1 MVEANKR
8 KGAAINNNHRRRE
21 RPRKL
26 RVFTATNNNDDS
38 NNNDDCTNL
47 PTNQNLYEPD
57 VKSFLSNCIGGS
69 PTKNSTRS
77 LPSLSN
83 LAMTTIAIE
92 KRRLK
97 IEKERNDDLVAELE
111 AKKVLALHPLMHS
124 TSSIVG
130 PPTAAAA
137 GGGGGD
143 QSNND
148 GKKKKK
154 KEQSQQQQQQQ
165 QSTME
170 NTSKV
175 TMPPLLEQFIKD
187 FNDKYDKKKDG

>member
-1 MVEANKR
+1 MAETNKR

-26 RVFTATNNNDDS
+26 RVFTATNKDEDI
-38 NNNDDCTNL
+38 NNNDDRTNL
-47 PTNQNLYEPD
+47 QTNQNLYEPN
-57 VKSFLSNCIGGS
+57 VNSFLSNCIGGS
-69 PTKNSTRS
+69 PTTNSTRS

-124 TSSIVG
+124 TSSTIG
-130 PPTAAAA
+130 PPLAAATAA
-137 GGGGGD
+137 GGVD
-143 QSNND
+143 LSNNN

-154 KEQSQQQQQQQ
+154 KEQSQQQQQ

-175 TMPPLLEQFIKD
+175 TMPPLLEQFIMNFD
-187 FNDKYDKKKDG
+187 DKYGKKKDG

>member
-1 MVEANKR
+1 MAEANKR

-26 RVFTATNNNDDS
+26 RVFTATNNDDDI
-38 NNNDDCTNL
+38 NNNDDRTNL

-57 VKSFLSNCIGGS
+57 VNSFLSNCIGGA

-124 TSSIVG
+124 TSSIIG
-130 PPTAAAA
+130 PPPTAAAA
-137 GGGGGD
+137 GGGVD
-143 QSNND
+143 ESNNN

-154 KEQSQQQQQQQ
+154 KEQSQQQQQ
-165 QSTME
+165 STIE

-175 TMPPLLEQFIKD
+175 TMPPLLEQFIKK
-187 FNDKYDKKKDG
+187 FHDKCDKKMDG

>member
-8 KGAAINNNHRRRE
+8 KGAAINYNHRHRE

-26 RVFTATNNNDDS
+26 RVFTATNNDDDG
-38 NNNDDCTNL
+38 NNNDDRTNL

-57 VKSFLSNCIGGS
+57 VNSFLSNCIGGS
-69 PTKNSTRS
+69 PTTNSTRS

-124 TSSIVG
+124 TSSIICP
-130 PPTAAAA
+130 PPTAAA

-143 QSNND
+143 DVSNNNA
-148 GKKKKK
+148 KKKKK
-154 KEQSQQQQQQQ
+154 REQLQQQQ
-165 QSTME
+165 QSTIE

-175 TMPPLLEQFIKD
+175 TMPPLLEQFIMNFD
-187 FNDKYDKKKDG
+187 DKYGKKKDG

>member
-1 MVEANKR
+1 MAETNKR
-8 KGAAINNNHRRRE
+8 KGAEINNNHRRRE
-21 RPRKL
+21 RPQKL
-26 RVFTATNNNDDS
+26 RVFTATNNDDDI
-38 NNNDDCTNL
+38 NNNDDRTNL

-57 VKSFLSNCIGGS
+57 MNSFLNNCIGGA
-69 PTKNSTRS
+69 PTTNSTRS

-111 AKKVLALHPLMHS
+111 AKKVLALHPLMHP
-124 TSSIVG
+124 TSSTIG
-130 PPTAAAA
+130 PPTAAA
-137 GGGGGD
+137 GGVD
-143 QSNND
+143 LSNNN

-154 KEQSQQQQQQQ
+154 KELSQQQQKQ

-187 FNDKYDKKKDG
+187 FDDKYEKKKDG

>member
-1 MVEANKR
+1 MAETNKR
-8 KGAAINNNHRRRE
+8 KGAAINNTHRRRE

-26 RVFTATNNNDDS
+26 RVFTATNNDDDN
-38 NNNDDCTNL
+38 NNNDDRTNLDRL

-57 VKSFLSNCIGGS
+57 MNSFLSNCIGGA
-69 PTKNSTRS
+69 PTTNSTRS

-130 PPTAAAA
+130 PPTAA
-137 GGGGGD
+137 GGGVD
-143 QSNND
+143 QSNNNA
-148 GKKKKK
+148 KKKKK
-154 KEQSQQQQQQQ
+154 KDQSQQQQQQ
-165 QSTME
+165 STIE

-175 TMPPLLEQFIKD
+175 TMPPLLERFIKD
-187 FNDKYDKKKDG
+187 FHDKYQKKKDG

>member
-1 MVEANKR
+1 MAEANKR

-26 RVFTATNNNDDS
+26 RVSIITNNDDDS
-38 NNNDDCTNL
+38 NNNVDRTNL

-57 VKSFLSNCIGGS
+57 VNSFLSNCIGGA

-83 LAMTTIAIE
+83 LAMTTIAVE

-124 TSSIVG
+124 TSSIIVS

-137 GGGGGD
+137 GGGGVD
-143 QSNND
+143 VSNNN

-154 KEQSQQQQQQQ
+154 KEQSQKQQKQ

-175 TMPPLLEQFIKD
+175 TMPPLLEQFIKN

>member
-1 MVEANKR
+1 MAEANKR

-38 NNNDDCTNL
+38 NNNDDRTNL

-57 VKSFLSNCIGGS
+57 VNSFLSNCIGGS

-124 TSSIVG
+124 TSSTIG
-130 PPTAAAA
+130 PPTAATA
-137 GGGGGD
+137 GGGVD
-143 QSNND
+143 ESNNN

-154 KEQSQQQQQQQ
+154 KEQSQQQQKQ

-175 TMPPLLEQFIKD
+175 TMPPLLEQFIKN
-187 FNDKYDKKKDG
+187 FNDNAEIKQC